1 MKKKELMSVKQ
12 VNIQVKQLSKI
23 SAEVE
28 SVSLSIVIDSELL
41 TVAEFLKAVVLQQ
54 VEQYLQ
60 RFKEQSREDKLTQ
73 IEEALGTI
81 LFTGKLRFSSPV
93 KYKDIDVAQEQQRVL
108 QAFEDQLFLLFYGEQ
123 EFTTLSQE
131 IVLND
136 NNSFVFIP
144 LNFLKSTF

>member
-1 MKKKELMSVKQ
+1 
-12 VNIQVKQLSKI
+12 
-23 SAEVE
+23 
-28 SVSLSIVIDSELL
+28 
-41 TVAEFLKAVVLQQ
+41 
-54 VEQYLQ
+54 
-60 RFKEQSREDKLTQ
+60 

-93 KYKDIDVAQEQQRVL
+93 KCKDIDVTQEQQRVL